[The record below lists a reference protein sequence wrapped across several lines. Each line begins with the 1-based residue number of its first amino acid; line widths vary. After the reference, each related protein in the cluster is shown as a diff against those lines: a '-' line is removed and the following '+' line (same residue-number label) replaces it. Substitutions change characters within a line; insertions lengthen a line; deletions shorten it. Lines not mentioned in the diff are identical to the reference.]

1 MKSLNMHAQG
11 IHHNVTVCMFRLN
24 TSLEHWFFGRRFP
37 LICNLLERMA
47 KILTRL
53 MHSLAWTLLLAYAM
67 TAIFLRHS
75 SNVEDNCKV
84 NSSLQAVG
92 PNCRPKRSVPITKYC
107 YLLNCSW
114 RVQKPQDLLL
124 LYMSKC
130 LCQEESIYNGVLQ
143 LSERTNC
150 IHPFYSLKSALY
162 KWIIAL
168 VATQLSRLTCEST
181 SCNPF

>member
-1 MKSLNMHAQG
+1 MLSP
-11 IHHNVTVCMFRLN
+11 N

-37 LICNLLERMA
+37 LICSLFERTA

-53 MHSLAWTLLLAYAM
+53 CGCAGSPKPFAVRICCYFPASQLKCKTDFA
-67 TAIFLRHS
+67 
-75 SNVEDNCKV
+75 EDNCKV

-92 PNCRPKRSVPITKYC
+92 PNCRPKRSVPITKHC

-114 RVQKPQDLLL
+114 RVHKPQDLLL

-130 LCQEESIYNGVLQ
+130 LCQKELIYNGVLQ

-168 VATQLSRLTCEST
+168 VATQSSRLTCEST